1 MTCLLG
7 DDIPSSLLSLLAVS
21 ASPAT
26 VPAHNCFAQQGQ

>member
-7 DDIPSSLLSLLAVS
+7 DDIPSSLPSLLAVS

-26 VPAHNCFAQQGQ
+26 INHEGLEQ